1 MPNFDDLHYIFL
13 TTTCEMEK
21 YTYDFLNILTYVSI
35 LFFIVLYNQCLTKVE
50 MWKLVMVSMSL
61 FFLMTELMLVQAL
74 RLNEEA
80 GISDPLMAA
89 FIFIFGT

>member
-1 MPNFDDLHYIFL
+1 
-13 TTTCEMEK
+13 
-21 YTYDFLNILTYVSI
+21 
-35 LFFIVLYNQCLTKVE
+35 
-50 MWKLVMVSMSL
+50 MVSMSL
-61 FFLMTELMLVQAL
+61 FFLMTVLMLVQAL